1 MRLLLLSQLFKRII
15 DRGALK
21 FVDSLLGGAAGF
33 GSSIPSY
40 GDIGAGYSGDF
51 FGGGSAGGGGGIGST
66 LLEGLGR
73 GILGGLTGGLT
84 GGSNPASYGS
94 PRQGPHT
101 NQTQNDMQSLLALA
115 MRSFETPRSLV

>member
-1 MRLLLLSQLFKRII
+1 M
-15 DRGALK
+15 
-21 FVDSLLGGAAGF
+21 DSLLGGAAGF

-73 GILGGLTGGLT
+73 GILGGLTGG
-84 GGSNPASYGS
+84 SSPASSGS
-94 PRQGPHT
+94 SRQGPYA
-101 NQTQNDMQSLLALA
+101 NQARNDMQSLLALA
-115 MRSFETPRSLV
+115 MRSFETPQSVI

>member
-1 MRLLLLSQLFKRII
+1 VRLLLLSQLFKRII

-21 FVDSLLGGAAGF
+21 FVDSFLGGAAGF

-73 GILGGLTGGLT
+73 GILGGLTGG
-84 GGSNPASYGS
+84 SSPASSGS
-94 PRQGPHT
+94 SRQGPYA
-101 NQTQNDMQSLLALA
+101 NQARNDMQSLLALA
-115 MRSFETPRSLV
+115 MRSFETPQSVI